1 MNYNVLLISEQKL
14 KSQAPIDP
22 NVDSDELRYCIQQ
35 AQSIYIQETLGT
47 NFYEQILNQVESGD
61 ILLSGATAN
70 KELLN
75 NFIQPALVAYSYYIL
90 LDNMFVKLVNVGL
103 QQFRSEQSNPIG
115 IKEFQYLKDAAKDRA
130 QFLDNLMRRH
140 LIFQN
145 FLYPEYTRVLNNGQ
159 LIPEFGS
166 PFRTSVILPTN
177 SYNRASRYGFGYN
190 SNPWFDCPIPWWY
203 GGRNSGE

>member
-1 MNYNVLLISEQKL
+1 MNYNVLLISELKL

-35 AQSIYIQETLGT
+35 AQNIYIQETLGT
-47 NFYEQILNQVESGD
+47 NFYNEILDQVESGD
-61 ILLSGATAN
+61 ILLSGATNN
-70 KELLN
+70 KFLLD

-115 IKEFQYLKDAAKDRA
+115 IKEFQYLKDQARDRA

-140 LIFQN
+140 LVFEN
-145 FLYPEYTRVLNNGQ
+145 WKYPLYTQVKNNGQ

-166 PFRTSVILPTN
+166 PFRTSVILPT
-177 SYNRASRYGFGYN
+177 SRRWNYGYGYGM
-190 SNPWFDCPIPWWY
+190 NPWFNCSIPWWY
-203 GGRNSGE
+203 GGKGSGE